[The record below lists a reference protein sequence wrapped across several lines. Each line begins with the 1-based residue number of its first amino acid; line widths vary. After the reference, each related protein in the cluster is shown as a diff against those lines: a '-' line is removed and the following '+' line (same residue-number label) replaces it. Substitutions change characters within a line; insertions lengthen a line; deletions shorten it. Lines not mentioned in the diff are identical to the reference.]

1 MKFSKLFNSL
11 NRTRTAV
18 KFALNNVLGKHVKDE
33 TIDELEAQLITADLG
48 VHTVEEIMSL
58 FRKEKQDNFLLSL
71 KNYLLSVLNHTDDFL
86 KNEDLPAVIIV
97 VGVNGTGKTTTS
109 AKLAHYY
116 TQSGHN
122 PMLIAADTYRAA
134 AIEQLKLWSNRLN
147 IRFIANKQTKDPS
160 AILFDGLVSARA
172 ENTDIVIVDTA
183 GRLHTHSHLLD
194 ELSKMKRVV
203 KTKFPSLTLRCLLT
217 IDATIGQNSLQQA
230 KEFQKHIHID
240 GAVLTKMD
248 GTAKG
253 GIVFP
258 VYHQTKIPVYFMGT
272 GEDIDSLCLFNSDDY
287 VSSLID
293 D

>member
-1 MKFSKLFNSL
+1 MKMTKMFSALS
-11 NRTRTAV
+11 RTRSAV
-18 KFALNNVLGKHVKDE
+18 KSALNKVLSKEVKED
-33 TIDELEAQLITADLG
+33 TIEELESQLITADLG
-48 VHTVEEIMSL
+48 VHTVEQIMVL

-71 KNYLLSVLNHTDDFL
+71 KNYLLSILSYSDDFFM
-86 KNEDLPAVIIV
+86 NDDLPVVILV

-109 AKLAHYY
+109 AKLAHYF
-116 TQSGHN
+116 TQAGYD

-147 IRFIANKQTKDPS
+147 IRLIANEQTKDPS
-160 AILFDGLVSARA
+160 AILFDGLVSAQA
-172 ENTDIVIVDTA
+172 ANTEIVIVDTA
-183 GRLHTHSHLLD
+183 GRLHTHTDLMG
-194 ELSKMKRVV
+194 ELSKMERVI
-203 KTKFPSLTLRCLLT
+203 KTKFSSYTLRSLLT

-230 KEFQKHIHID
+230 KEFQKHLNID

-258 VYHQTKIPVYFMGT
+258 LYHQTKIPIYFMGI
-272 GEDIDSLCLFNSDDY
+272 GEDLDSLCPFNSDDY

-293 D
+293 N

>member
-18 KFALNNVLGKHVKDE
+18 KFALNNVLGKQVKDE

-58 FRKEKQDNFLLSL
+58 FRKEKQENFRLSL

-147 IRFIANKQTKDPS
+147 IRFIANEQTKDPS

-203 KTKFPSLTLRCLLT
+203 KTKFPFLTLRCLLT